1 MQSGLAVFCS
11 LLLIP
16 TQPPPQPDPAP
27 RWLTDYEAAR
37 AAARLQDRPIF
48 AVFA

>member
-1 MQSGLAVFCS
+1 MQSGLAVLCA
-11 LLLIP
+11 LLLSP
-16 TQPPPQPDPAP
+16 VQTNPQTGPAA

-37 AAARLQDRPIF
+37 AAARRHHKPIF